1 MHLVETY
8 ALNCGLKIDKPFI
21 YEKYCPIPFDQYI
34 SFQPCSK
41 HTSKSYDFWQ
51 EVINQLIPKLNEKNI
66 HIIQIGGKDEK
77 PIENCY
83 HLQGKTTINQAAYVI
98 KRSLLHFGADS
109 FGVHIAS
116 NYDKPIVVLY
126 SNSRPE
132 NAGPYFSSKNN
143 VKILEIDKENRKP
156 SYSAEESPKTIN
168 EIDPI
173 EIANAVLEFLNLD
186 KCNIKTVHLG
196 QDYNRKLIES
206 VPNSVIADISK
217 LGVNSLIMRM
227 DYEFNEE
234 VLEEQ
239 LKRNNCSIVTS
250 KPIRYDL
257 LNKYKNN
264 ISQIICDLNEDHS
277 PNFAKDLK
285 KLGKPFVLSSFL
297 SEDFIKSIK
306 LDYIDSAQV
315 LKLNKTT
322 KEDIKK
328 MKDNKDLISNLYY
341 KCNKITISEGKIY
354 NSKAAY
360 LKKVPFE
367 GKPIRIIDTPEF
379 WEEAKYLYIFELTN
393 I

>member
-21 YEKYCPIPFDQYI
+21 YEKYCPIPFDKYI

-41 HTSKSYDFWQ
+41 YTSKSYDYWQ
-51 EVINQLIPKLNEKNI
+51 EVINQILPQLNEKNI

-83 HLQGKTTINQAAYVI
+83 HLQGKTNINQAAYII
-98 KRSLLHFGADS
+98 KRGLLHFGADS
-109 FGVHIAS
+109 FGVHVAS
-116 NYDKPIVVLY
+116 YYDKPIVALY

-132 NAGPYFSSKNN
+132 NAGPYFSSKDNI
-143 VKILEIDKENRKP
+143 KILEIDKKNRKP

-173 EIANAVLEFLNLD
+173 DIANAVLRFLDLN
-186 KCNIKTVHLG
+186 KINIKTVHLG
-196 QDYNRKLIES
+196 DDYNRKLIES
-206 VPNSVIADISK
+206 VPNAIIADISK

-250 KPIRYDL
+250 KLIKYDI
-257 LNKYKNN
+257 LNKYKDN
-264 ISQIICDLNEDHS
+264 ISQIIYNIDENHDVDFVK
-277 PNFAKDLK
+277 NLK
-285 KLGKPFVLSSFL
+285 KLGKPFVTSSFL
-297 SEDFIKSIK
+297 SEDFIESIK
-306 LDYIDSAQV
+306 LEYMDFCQI

-322 KEDIKK
+322 K
-328 MKDNKDLISNLYY
+328 KDVKNLKENINNLYY
-341 KCNKITISEGKIY
+341 KCNKITISQGKIY

-360 LKKVPFE
+360 LNNIEFQH
-367 GKPIRIIDTPEF
+367 KPIKIIDIPEF
-379 WEEAKYLYIFELTN
+379 WEEAKYFYLFELTKDQ